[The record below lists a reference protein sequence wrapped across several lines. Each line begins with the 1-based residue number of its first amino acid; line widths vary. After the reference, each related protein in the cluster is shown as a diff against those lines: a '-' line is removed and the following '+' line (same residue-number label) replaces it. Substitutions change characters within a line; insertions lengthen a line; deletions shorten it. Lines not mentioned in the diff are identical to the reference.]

1 MWPKKGASLSA
12 VLLIAVSL
20 AGCKT
25 DDSFNSATDGG
36 PTESRSADTP
46 WWVGRSVGSTAR
58 ASGDMSPSQP
68 QQASNSQ
75 QQQASPRPSQAQ
87 QPAATLVRDPSAAQA
102 AESLVSVSKPGSLAY
117 RIGPLDVLD
126 ISVFQAPDLSKT
138 VEVADNGTIDLPL
151 LGETPAAGKTAQELQ
166 RELNSKLGAKYLQNP
181 QTTVKVKEFNSN
193 RVTVSGAVK
202 NPGVFPYKG
211 ETLLQ
216 FVTMAGGL
224 APESNSMVL
233 VLRQNN
239 GRRSAAK
246 FNIGDIQTGNV
257 SDPPM
262 QSGDVIVAD
271 TSAMKKGL
279 NGILKVLPLAGFAAL
294 L

>member
-1 MWPKKGASLSA
+1 M
-12 VLLIAVSL
+12 
-20 AGCKT
+20 
-25 DDSFNSATDGG
+25 
-36 PTESRSADTP
+36 
-46 WWVGRSVGSTAR
+46 
-58 ASGDMSPSQP
+58 
-68 QQASNSQ
+68 
-75 QQQASPRPSQAQ
+75 
-87 QPAATLVRDPSAAQA
+87 
-102 AESLVSVSKPGSLAY
+102 
-117 RIGPLDVLD
+117 
-126 ISVFQAPDLSKT
+126 
-138 VEVADNGTIDLPL
+138 EVADNGTIDLPL

-166 RELNSKLGAKYLQNP
+166 RDLNARLGGKYLQNP

-211 ETLLQ
+211 ESLLQ

-239 GRRSAAK
+239 GTRSAAK
-246 FNIGDIQTGNV
+246 FNIADIQTGNV
-257 SDPPM
+257 SDPAL

-279 NGILKVLPLAGFAAL
+279 NNILKVLPLAGFAAL